1 MVTKGLAERIRGLSG
16 AVAAAASSLGD
27 RPEVLRVRAGF
38 RVRDGVVTK
47 EPAIVVVVPQKL
59 PPATLHE
66 QGTSLLPTHIEGF
79 AIDVASASVQDVL
92 AAALPA
98 AACERGHN
106 YTKRTTRKFRLDRFS
121 EPMQALVHLSPD
133 AGWPNLKAF
142 LERTERRLTIGM
154 YEYTAPHIIKASLAL
169 ADRLEAISLVVQKG
183 SNIGDGTKAE
193 DIKDEDSV
201 RMLEEAFGDNLE
213 HAWAV
218 LRSAFGR
225 CVNPRGIF
233 DSSYHIK
240 VAVRDGIET
249 WLSSGSWQSSNQP
262 PFDPLNDED
271 RTPPLLKEYNRE
283 WHVIVRN
290 QRLAGIFE
298 EHLLQDRRDAA
309 AAAKPD
315 ALVELPDLEVWMADM
330 AVLMESRRP
339 SVPVQYFQP
348 LPIDRVLDIQPILS
362 PDNYLERTLELIE
375 LATSDDSTIYFQ
387 NQTFQAHEPR
397 TEGYTHMLEALLAH
411 QQAGRELKIIFRY
424 GNREDLE
431 SAQDFG
437 FDLDNIRIDD
447 LCHTKGIIV
456 NGRAAMLG
464 SHNWSNAGVSW
475 NRDASLIFHDDEVA
489 QYLQRVFLYDWS
501 RARRAEINE
510 FAPAPR
516 LVQPGEKNT
525 PPGMTKVRLSELD
538 LF

>member
-1 MVTKGLAERIRGLSG
+1 MVTKVLAESVKGLSG
-16 AVAAAASSLGD
+16 AVAAAASLFGD
-27 RPEVLRVRAGF
+27 RSDVLRVRAGF
-38 RVRDGVVTK
+38 RVKDGIVTK

-59 PPATLHE
+59 PPATLKE
-66 QGTSLLPTHIEGF
+66 QGASLLPTRIDGF
-79 AIDVASASVQDVL
+79 AIDVASASIRDVVF
-92 AAALPA
+92 ATLPA

-106 YTKRTTRKFRLDRFS
+106 YAKRTGNKFSLDRFS
-121 EPMQALVHLSPD
+121 EPMRALVHLSPD

-142 LERTERRLTIGM
+142 LEKTERRLTIGM
-154 YEYTAPHIIKASLAL
+154 YEYTAPHIIKTSLAL
-169 ADRLEAISLVVQKG
+169 ADRLEAMSLVVQKG
-183 SNIGDGTKAE
+183 SNVGKGNKAE
-193 DIKDEDSV
+193 DIKDVESV
-201 RMLEEAFGDNLE
+201 RMLEEALGVRLE

-218 LRSAFGR
+218 LRSAFGK

-271 RTPPLLKEYNRE
+271 QAPPLLKEYNRE
-283 WHVIVRN
+283 WHVIIAN
-290 QRLAGIFE
+290 QRLASIFE

-309 AAAKPD
+309 AAADPE
-315 ALVELPDLEVWMADM
+315 ALIDLPDPEIWIADM
-330 AVLMESRRP
+330 SVLMETRRP
-339 SVPVQYFQP
+339 QVAVRYFEP
-348 LPIDRVLDIQPILS
+348 LPIDRVLDIQPVLS
-362 PDNYLERTLELIE
+362 PDNYLERTLEMIE

-387 NQTFQAHEPR
+387 NQTFQTHEPR
-397 TEGYTHMLEALLAH
+397 TDGYTRMLEALLAH
-411 QQAGRELKIIFRY
+411 QKAGRELKIIFRY
-424 GNREDLE
+424 GEREDLE

-437 FDLDNIRIDD
+437 FDIDNIRIDD

-456 NGRAAMLG
+456 NGRVAMLG
-464 SHNWSNAGVSW
+464 SHNWSNAGASW
-475 NRDASLIFHDDEVA
+475 NRDAGVIFHDDEVA

-501 RARRAEINE
+501 RARRAELNE

-516 LVQPGEKNT
+516 VAQPGEVSA
-525 PPGMTKVRLSELD
+525 PLGMIKVRLSELD